1 MSLLSEDKTVVTHQ
15 HSSAFIDS
23 YRLLKR
29 NIDPKATVLDQK
41 AGSLKTVRTKLS
53 LWIES
58 HYLCHNM
65 REWRRQTSI
74 DDVQACASDC
84 PDPLQETGKFHA
96 MSPLSDQPQT
106 CSIMASVVGIF
117 SIVVI

>member
-1 MSLLSEDKTVVTHQ
+1 MVTHR

-29 NIDPKATVLDQK
+29 NIDPKASVLDQK

-58 HYLCHNM
+58 QYLYHNM
-65 REWRRQTSI
+65 KEWRRQTSI
-74 DDVQACASDC
+74 GDVQACASDC
-84 PDPLQETGKFHA
+84 PVPLQETGKFHA
-96 MSPLSDQPQT
+96 MSSLSDQPQT
-106 CSIMASVVGIF
+106 CSILESAVQII